1 MGFDAMKPSP
11 TLSRAR
17 RAVDAFNADNP
28 IGKPVT
34 YRAAPFRRVS
44 TVTASKASLIGI
56 TAVVWVMGQGRVP
69 LDRVRPQ

>member
-1 MGFDAMKPSP
+1 MKPSP
-11 TLSRAR
+11 TLSSAR

-34 YRAAPFRRVS
+34 YNAAPLRRVS
-44 TVTASKASLIGI
+44 TVTASKASMLGS
-56 TAVVWVMGQGRVP
+56 TPVVWVMGLGRVP